1 MIYFSGEAAGVV
13 RHHYF
18 VCFMYYSSYGDLNL
32 FTQYGDVFFYWG
44 GGLPITEII
53 KNFDEDIFVKVKFRN
68 V

>member
-1 MIYFSGEAAGVV
+1 ME
-13 RHHYF
+13 
-18 VCFMYYSSYGDLNL
+18 M
-32 FTQYGDVFFYWG
+32 FFYWG